1 MAFQNPQDQERRPAI
16 RHGLLRQLTPHQIA
30 EMIRALDSR
39 LDSIEYDDSAGEP
52 VLIYRFELAGRQE
65 EFVVSAATGP
75 LTSVAD
81 LYPEAGACERELQ
94 HRFGL
99 EFRPPDA
106 QSARERSENG

>member
-1 MAFQNPQDQERRPAI
+1 MAFQDPQDQNRRPAI
-16 RHGLLRQLTPHQIA
+16 RPGLLRQLTPRQIA

-39 LDSIEYDDSAGEP
+39 LDSIEYDDSGGEP

-65 EFVVSAATGP
+65 EFVVSAAGGQ

-81 LYPEAGACERELQ
+81 LYPEADAREREI
-94 HRFGL
+94 HRRFGL
-99 EFRPPDA
+99 EFRPLDA